1 MICTRFHLTILALER
16 VAAAARRILSFFES
30 RFEQDRCMPNYDWR
44 RDRKQ
49 GVVHHTGYNQD
60 YDEGLVAIRCGSTYL
75 DVPALALGTTVA
87 GLLVTPARLV
97 E

>member
-1 MICTRFHLTILALER
+1 MICIRFHLTIPALER

-30 RFEQDRCMPNYDWR
+30 RFEQGRCRPNFDWH

-49 GVVHHTGYNQD
+49 AVVRHTGYDQD

-75 DVPALALGTTVA
+75 DVPALALGATVA
-87 GLLVTPARLV
+87 GLLVSPARLV